1 MPSVPVQLMLKY
13 DPPMISIVYHFE
25 HKQNERFFH
34 DIQVEKRLLE
44 TLNEE
49 DLASHLYV
57 TEAYYFNPK
66 QIKRQQVR
74 LSLPLIAP
82 PHIVDQT
89 PEEAQ
94 RGLCD
99 QGSEQ
104 AAIAADSHSEQEP
117 RADRAGA
124 KEEELLPEEALHEL

>member
-25 HKQNERFFH
+25 HTQNERFFH

-44 TLNEE
+44 TMNEE

-74 LSLPLIAP
+74 LPTTLTLSPL
-82 PHIVDQT
+82 VDQT
-89 PEEAQ
+89 PQEAQ
-94 RGLCD
+94 RGICD
-99 QGSEQ
+99 
-104 AAIAADSHSEQEP
+104 
-117 RADRAGA
+117 
-124 KEEELLPEEALHEL
+124 